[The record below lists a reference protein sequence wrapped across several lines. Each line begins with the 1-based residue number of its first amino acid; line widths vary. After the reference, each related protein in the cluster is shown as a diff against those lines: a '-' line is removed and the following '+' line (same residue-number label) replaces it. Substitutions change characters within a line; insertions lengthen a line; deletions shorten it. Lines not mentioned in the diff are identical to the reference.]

1 MKENEQEKEVP
12 VTYLSQ
18 MDRCQ
23 PTSALSTGKEKGKWQ
38 LLTYETD
45 EVNGTMISASSYIN
59 APDVTLPLDACGWH
73 AVYVGYLHPFFAYDG
88 RFLVKLK
95 LTDDAA
101 FRVIVE
107 PERLRA
113 MSPETP
119 EATYIREVFFKTADL
134 TGQDLVIGKSNGVLG
149 RTSHIAYVKL
159 VPLSP
164 QEVERIQEDRARTD
178 TRNLVVSIDG
188 TSYFHERECTRPE
201 HILEIVEPYRYSDVG
216 RILWAVVHGSHV
228 LYRSQVQDAVFHGD
242 DPRAQLVEGAGANSY
257 ILGEVQMAET
267 LTTLAAKGVFTHQL
281 AAEHAHAMGL
291 KFELMFRLGILGGVP
306 AGLQDPGNLVCR
318 YPEFRQVLRDGTVV
332 EKASYAFPE
341 VRQFMLSLV
350 RESVERFD
358 VDGIN
363 LCFTRAP
370 HFLLYEKPVLDAFR
384 SKYGQDA
391 REFHFT
397 DPRLCEIRAGFMTDF
412 VRRVRQV
419 LNEVGQ
425 AKGKQLE
432 LSVWVWPMEE
442 SPHKGERIKD
452 YARTMIEEGLDI
464 RTWLG
469 EGLLDSV
476 ICESGIDQECMNLC
490 RAHGCRFFLFT
501 GVGERA
507 MSPKTITQAYK
518 AGVNGFACWDVDG
531 HQYDPEQW
539 AWLSRIGHREE
550 MENWEEQLTRLIR
563 VREIAGSD
571 LIQGLFA
578 SIYSGG

>member
-95 LTDDAA
+95 LTGDAA
-101 FRVIVE
+101 FRNIPE
-107 PERLRA
+107 PGRLRA
-113 MSPETP
+113 MSPETM

-134 TGQDLVIGKSNGVLG
+134 TGQDLVIGKSNGALG
-149 RTSHIAYVKL
+149 KTSHIAYVKL

-188 TSYFHERECTRPE
+188 SSHFFNLKRTKPE
-201 HILEIVEPYRYSDVG
+201 HILELVEQYRYSDVG
-216 RILWAVVHGSHV
+216 KVLWAVVSGSDV
-228 LYRSQVQDAVFHGD
+228 LYPSQIQDTCFQGD
-242 DPRAQLVEGAGANSY
+242 DRNVQLVENAGTNSY
-257 ILGEVQMAET
+257 IVGETQKAET
-267 LTTLAAKGVFTHQL
+267 LTALAAKDIFTHQI
-281 AAEHAHAMGL
+281 AAEHAHAMGV
-291 KFELMFRLGILGGVP
+291 KFEMMFRLGIGGGVP
-306 AGLQDPGNLVCR
+306 PGFHNPEGFVSR
-318 YPEFRQVLRDGTVV
+318 HPEFRQVLRDGTAV

-341 VRQFMLSLV
+341 VRQFMLSLI

-358 VDGIN
+358 ADGIN
-363 LCFTRAP
+363 LCFVRGP

-391 REFHFT
+391 REFNFT
-397 DPRLCEIRAGFMTDF
+397 SPRICEIRAGFMTDF
-412 VRRVRQV
+412 VRRVRQI

-425 AKGKQLE
+425 TKGKQLE
-432 LSVWVWPMEE
+432 LSVWVWPMKE
-442 SPHKGERIKD
+442 SPHRGDRIED
-452 YARTMIEEGLDI
+452 YAKTMIEEGLDI
-464 RTWLG
+464 KTWLEEDLLNSIICKG
-469 EGLLDSV
+469 E
-476 ICESGIDQECMNLC
+476 IDRECMDLC
-490 RAHGCRFFLFT
+490 KAHDCKFFL
-501 GVGERA
+501 
-507 MSPKTITQAYK
+507 SPTSAEELSPRTITQAYK
-518 AGVNGFACWDVDG
+518 AGVNGFAIWDIDG
-531 HQYDPEQW
+531 RQYDPEDW
-539 AWLSRIGHREE
+539 TWTSRIGHREE
-550 MENWEEQLTRLIR
+550 MENWKEQFTRLIR
-563 VREIAGSD
+563 VKKIAGSD